1 MKIYDLVHS
10 LATTMNQFAM
20 VNRAPD
26 FGDSQSSLV
35 KPHRLEL
42 PETFFQRNE

>member
-10 LATTMNQFAM
+10 LATTTNQFAM
-20 VNRAPD
+20 VKRAPD

-35 KPHRLEL
+35 KPA
-42 PETFFQRNE
+42 QIAAS